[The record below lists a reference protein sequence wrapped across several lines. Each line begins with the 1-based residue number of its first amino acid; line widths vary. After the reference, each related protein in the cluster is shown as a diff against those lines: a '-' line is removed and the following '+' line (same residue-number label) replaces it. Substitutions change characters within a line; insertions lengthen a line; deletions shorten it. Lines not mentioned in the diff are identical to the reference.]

1 MKHRI
6 LYLIDRLHTGGTE
19 GQLIALINGLDRER
33 FEPHVGVLNLPGG
46 CHFDTLG
53 VPKFSLS
60 FNSFHHPSI
69 LKSVWRLV
77 RYIRKQRIQLVQT
90 FFQDPFLL
98 AALSK
103 PFHRARLIGSFRDMG
118 FWRTRQQTV
127 KMRLAYRAFDG
138 FIANSI
144 AVRDQ
149 FVAADRLDP
158 AKFAVIYNGFDP
170 ASIPPRSA
178 ERPSPPVV
186 GIVANLNRPVKR
198 VEDFVAAAALVHRQ
212 MPEVRFCVVGG
223 GHLQPELEQ
232 QARDLGLGKAIDFT
246 GLVDEPLRYI
256 SKWSVGVITSETEG
270 FCNAIVEYMACGL
283 SVVATSG
290 GGNPELVKEGVSG
303 FLVPV
308 RTPEVLAQRI
318 VTLLNDPACVAEM
331 GSSNAA
337 TIRDRFNLQDMVD
350 RHQQQ
355 YYCWLAGT
363 SGVR

>member
-19 GQLIALINGLDRER
+19 RQLIALINGLDRER

-46 CHFDTLG
+46 CNFDPLD

-60 FNSFHHPSI
+60 FTSFCHPSV
-69 LKSVWRLV
+69 LKNVWHLARYV
-77 RYIRKQRIQLVQT
+77 RRHRIQLVQT

-127 KMRLAYRAFDG
+127 KMRLAYPAFDG
-138 FIANSI
+138 FIANSQ

-149 FVAADRLDP
+149 FVAADMLDS
-158 AKFAVIYNGFDP
+158 AKFAVIYNGIDLATLPFR
-170 ASIPPRSA
+170 AAESSPR
-178 ERPSPPVV
+178 VV

-198 VEDFVAAAALVHRQ
+198 VQDFVTAAGLVHRQ
-212 MPEVRFCVVGG
+212 RPDVRFCVVGG
-223 GHLQPELEQ
+223 GYLQPELEQ
-232 QARDLGLGKAIDFT
+232 QARDLGLGDSITFT
-246 GLVDEPLRYI
+246 GLMDDPLRFVAN
-256 SKWSVGVITSETEG
+256 WSVGVITSETEG

-283 SVVATSG
+283 PVVATSA
-290 GGNPELVKEGVSG
+290 GGNPELVTEGESG

-308 RTPEVLAQRI
+308 GAPDLLAQRI
-318 VTLLNDPACVAEM
+318 VTLLGGTGRAADM
-331 GSSNAA
+331 GRNNAA
-337 TIRDRFNLQDMVD
+337 TIRNRFSLQTMVD
-350 RHQQQ
+350 RHEQQ
-355 YYCWLAGT
+355 YSNWLVG
-363 SGVR
+363 